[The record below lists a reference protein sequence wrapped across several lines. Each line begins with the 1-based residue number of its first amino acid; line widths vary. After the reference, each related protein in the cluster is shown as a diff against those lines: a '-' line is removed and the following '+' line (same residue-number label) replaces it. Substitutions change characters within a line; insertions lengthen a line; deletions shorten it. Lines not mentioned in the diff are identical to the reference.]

1 MTLGTITSLVH
12 SYGYF
17 ALFLLVA
24 LESVGIPLP
33 GETALIT
40 AALYAG
46 STGNLNI
53 AAVAVIAAA
62 AAVLGDNVG
71 YWLGEVGGQR
81 FVARHGHRVGLDAAK
96 LKVGRY
102 LFERHGVPVVLFGRF
117 VSLLRTFAAFFAGV
131 NRMPWP
137 AFLAAKRCG
146 WGALGRRLCLRRL
159 RSRSRCGQRWV
170 DDHLRRV
177 GGDRRADAGD
187 RAGRQT
193 VDERAPAPCGGCVPG
208 RRQPGR
214 SLAWNRSSTDP
225 AERDFLQTDEG
236 MDRVY
241 AYLSAAAARRSR
253 PASRTAI
260 GSAAGQPW
268 CADDLVHS

>member
-17 ALFLLVA
+17 ALFLLIA

-71 YWLGEVGGQR
+71 YWLGKVGGQR

-137 AFLAAKRCG
+137 AFLAAN
-146 WGALGRRLCLRRL
+146 A
-159 RSRSRCGQRWV
+159 
-170 DDHLRRV
+170 V
-177 GGDRRADAGD
+177 GGVLWAG
-187 RAGRQT
+187 A
-193 VDERAPAPCGGCVPG
+193 
-208 RRQPGR
+208 
-214 SLAWNRSSTDP
+214 
-225 AERDFLQTDEG
+225 
-236 MDRVY
+236 Y
-241 AYLSAAAARRSR
+241 AFGAYGLGAAAANVGSTITFVGLAVTVVLTLVIVLVGRRWMSELQHR
-253 PASRTAI
+253 AE
-260 GSAAGQPW
+260 AAYPDVDNPVE
-268 CADDLVHS
+268 A

>member
-1 MTLGTITSLVH
+1 MVH

-71 YWLGEVGGQR
+71 YWLGKVGGQR

-117 VSLLRTFAAFFAGV
+117 VSLLRTFAAVLRRREPDAVAGV
-131 NRMPWP
+131 PGCE
-137 AFLAAKRCG
+137 RCG

-159 RSRSRCGQRWV
+159 RSRSTSTRRNREASEERW
-170 DDHLRRV
+170 RSGTGRP
-177 GGDRRADAGD
+177 A
-187 RAGRQT
+187 AGR
-193 VDERAPAPCGGCVPG
+193 
-208 RRQPGR
+208 GR
-214 SLAWNRSSTDP
+214 SRSRSISV
-225 AERDFLQTDEG
+225 RRSG
-236 MDRVY
+236 WC
-241 AYLSAAAARRSR
+241 ARRRSGCSVRWPVVAVPWAWCSAGSSR
-253 PASRTAI
+253 SGCRGVGAFT
-260 GSAAGQPW
+260 
-268 CADDLVHS
+268 